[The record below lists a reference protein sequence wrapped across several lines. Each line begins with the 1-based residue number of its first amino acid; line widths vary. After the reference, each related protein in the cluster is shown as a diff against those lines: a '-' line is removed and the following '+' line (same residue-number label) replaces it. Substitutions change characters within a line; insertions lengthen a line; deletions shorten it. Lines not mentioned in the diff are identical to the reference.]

1 MNWRLLSTRA
11 NFFYDFS
18 YVSNFEP
25 FVAFSSQT
33 EGTMTD
39 SPATNHEREGPHNAS
54 SSPLATSSS
63 NKVYFSYFE
72 IKRQPH
78 EDGELSD
85 GDDNDK

>member
-1 MNWRLLSTRA
+1 
-11 NFFYDFS
+11 
-18 YVSNFEP
+18 
-25 FVAFSSQT
+25 
-33 EGTMTD
+33 MTD

-54 SSPLATSSS
+54 SSLLATSSS